1 MVRDLDTYVPSA
13 KSETGMKATALYS
26 KKLARAFETTSAAPL
41 GNGDD
46 LQEVSSSLTARS
58 G

>member
-1 MVRDLDTYVPSA
+1 MVRDLDTCVSSA
-13 KSETGMKATALYS
+13 KTATGMKATALYS
-26 KKLARAFETTSAAPL
+26 KKLARAFETTSAASR